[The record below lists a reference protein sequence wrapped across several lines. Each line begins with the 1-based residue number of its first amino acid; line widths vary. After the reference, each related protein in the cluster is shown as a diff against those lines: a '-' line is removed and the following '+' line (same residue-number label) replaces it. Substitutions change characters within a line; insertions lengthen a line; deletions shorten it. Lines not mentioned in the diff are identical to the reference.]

1 MARVPVDPRVLVA
14 EARVRPSCCD
24 GGVRAVTTP
33 AHVAARQQALQNVT
47 QMRFVRLLVERAQ
60 KLLAAETDQALLRAR
75 RTGERIVATL
85 RLALVATFIAVT
97 SFHLAAGPALAIQL
111 AVSATA
117 LVYAGLLYWWASTST
132 NPWLPWVSCALDV
145 TLTSA
150 GMSVFLVAGDPLGT
164 VNNRVLFEAYFFAI
178 ANSAL
183 RYDWRLCAFTVA
195 LACAEFLGLT
205 GYAAAHWDLAT
216 VRGPEER
223 FLPVQHALRLV
234 LLVAAGTSAI
244 AVARWARHLR
254 LMVGT
259 DELTGLSQRRPFL
272 ERVEEQ
278 LTGGAPGRRILS
290 IAVLDIDEFKKFND
304 AFGHLAGDRA
314 LQLLAERLR
323 SAVRATDLVARFGG
337 EEFVVAFPG
346 MDVAQAVARVE
357 DLRIKLAQVAIPVDG
372 AMRWLTMSAGV
383 GSWPADGTS
392 FTEVL
397 AQADVRLY
405 QAKRRGRNCVVGPLP
420 GELELVETG
429 QKA

>member
-1 MARVPVDPRVLVA
+1 MVP
-14 EARVRPSCCD
+14 
-24 GGVRAVTTP
+24 
-33 AHVAARQQALQNVT
+33 
-47 QMRFVRLLVERAQ
+47 MRFVHVWAERARQ
-60 KLLAAETDQALLRAR
+60 LLAAETDQALLRAR
-75 RTGERIVATL
+75 RSGERIVATL
-85 RLALVATFIAVT
+85 RLALVATFVAVT
-97 SFHLAAGPALAIQL
+97 SLNLGTGPALVIQIAL
-111 AVSATA
+111 SATA
-117 LVYAGLLYWWASTST
+117 LAYAGILYWWASTRA

-183 RYDWRLCAFTVA
+183 RYDWRLCAFTMT
-195 LACAEFLGLT
+195 LACAQLLGLT

-216 VRGPEER
+216 LRGPQER
-223 FLPVQHALRLV
+223 FLPVAHALRVV
-234 LLVAAGTSAI
+234 LLAAAGASAI

-272 ERVEEQ
+272 ERIEEQ
-278 LTGGAPGRRILS
+278 LKGSSPGQRVLS

-304 AFGHLAGDRA
+304 AFGHLAGDHA

-323 SAVRATDLVARFGG
+323 SAVRGTDLVARFGG

-346 MDVAQAVARVE
+346 MDVALAVVRVE
-357 DLRIKLAQVAIPVDG
+357 DLRIKLAQVAIPVEG
-372 AMRWLTMSAGV
+372 VMQWLTVSAGV
-383 GSWPADGTS
+383 GSWPVDGGN

-397 AQADVRLY
+397 ARADTRLY
-405 QAKRRGRNCVVGPLP
+405 DAKRRGRNCVVGPAP
-420 GELELVETG
+420 GGLEFLEGGRKT
-429 QKA
+429 